1 MPVHQSASSLFSDP
15 GGFIRRAVSEFLE
28 IYRPGMPAREWAQFV
43 QQHMGSYQLKDF
55 KLLGPGPHARIADR
69 VVQLTQH
76 GPALTAE
83 EALTDEVSDE
93 IEWYTAQE
101 PGVVVPEHYFDEGLG
116 GADSGRVISLAELQ
130 PKVQSMLPA
139 IPVTMGALATILRT
153 VGSSVPGMGSVVRK
167 VFTGRLAQAIGG
179 WELFDWL
186 TPGVDLPSAGD
197 IPPALW
203 DLFGGM
209 EGGREENLGLMSIE
223 GANWAFK
230 EHGPVVRSWT
240 ANFTPFVMFMDGY
253 QAAQKKNGAWTFW
266 KAKKPLVYVPGGPMS
281 RKTARRLASLY
292 TRERNRAKKDFG
304 LVNKRT
310 GSGS

>member
-1 MPVHQSASSLFSDP
+1 MIHDKIILGIKAAARVVDP
-15 GGFIRRAVSEFLE
+15 GGFIRRAVSELLQVNRVAVGERDWGGFLQE
-28 IYRPGMPAREWAQFV
+28 HVE
-43 QQHMGSYQLKDF
+43 SYQMKDHR
-55 KLLGPGPHARIADR
+55 LLDPAQERQIANRVIELSHADALADEM
-69 VVQLTQH
+69 
-76 GPALTAE
+76 A
-83 EALTDEVSDE
+83 DE
-93 IEWYTAQE
+93 IEWYASQE
-101 PGVVVPEHYFDEGLG
+101 PGVEMPEHYFDEGLG
-116 GADSGRVISLAELQ
+116 GADSGRVISMAELQ
-130 PKVQSMLPA
+130 PHVQSMLPA
-139 IPVTMGALATILRT
+139 IPVTMGALAMILRT

-167 VFTGRLAQAIGG
+167 VLTGRLAQAVGG

-209 EGGREENLGLMSIE
+209 EGGREGNFGLMSVE
-223 GANWAFK
+223 GVNWAFK
-230 EHGPVVRSWT
+230 EHGPVVREWV